1 MQNQNQTMQADVQNG
16 ADPQAAADAAAV
28 DPAAVNATD
37 SLAQNPYINTTAAP
51 APLPTAYQTPTQ
63 NTLLRTGFSTT
74 ELLAGAVVGAAAM
87 YVLTNESVQKRLF
100 KGVAM
105 MSDALSGGLDELKE
119 RYEDARAEYEAEK
132 SGQA

>member
-51 APLPTAYQTPTQ
+51 LPTAYQTPTQ
-63 NTLLRTGFSTT
+63 NTQLRTGFSTT

>member
-16 ADPQAAADAAAV
+16 TDPQAAADAAAV

-51 APLPTAYQTPTQ
+51 LPTAYQTPTQ
-63 NTLLRTGFSTT
+63 NTQLRTGFSTT

-119 RYEDARAEYEAEK
+119 RYGDARAEYEAEK